1 MKRTVAGV
9 VMLAGLGGGCAST
22 GSLPGVAEGAKPFG
36 HASRTPTADPVV
48 AAGQMPGEK
57 QVKRADYKGGPG
69 TMSGVPQSSG
79 FSRVSGFSHG
89 GGHAHG
95 GGGGGYGGGGDG
107 LPPGGPTTNGFRE
120 AIGHGA
126 GVVPVP
132 AMGPWGATA
141 YVPAGGPGTG
151 MYGGLYA
158 NGRTSIRFVSPA
170 GMKVGWQ
177 TAPGAFSDSGLEAPA
192 RFNFAQANTYRLRL
206 SGIPTRPGKRYY
218 PTLEVYPATLQT
230 VTFLSHSTVPVAF
243 TDDDF
248 EQVKNGNLVTK
259 VVYLPSER
267 TQLQAGAPGVE
278 EIVSTRLD
286 VGVDPVAEANRLGTI
301 LAVIRIGNID
311 LQDPNTPAP
320 DAPFMGGMPLPPG
333 AAPSP
338 PPAPGALPPM
348 INTPGAARVPAVKP
362 VSLPSFNK

>member
-9 VMLAGLGGGCAST
+9 VMLAGLGGGCTST
-22 GSLPGVAEGAKPFG
+22 GPLPGVADGAKPFN
-36 HASRTPTADPVV
+36 HVSRTPTADPVV

-57 QVKRADYKGGPG
+57 QVKRADYKGSPG
-69 TMSGVPQSSG
+69 SMSGARQESG
-79 FSRVSGFSHG
+79 FSRVSGSMP
-89 GGHAHG
+89 AG
-95 GGGGGYGGGGDG
+95 GGGGGM
-107 LPPGGPTTNGFRE
+107 PAGGPTTNRFRE

-141 YVPAGGPGTG
+141 YVPAGGPGSG

-158 NGRTSIRFVSPA
+158 NGRTSIRFANPA
-170 GMKVGWQ
+170 GMKIGWQ

-206 SGIPTRPGKRYY
+206 SGIPTRPGKQFY

-230 VTFLSHSTVPVAF
+230 VTYLSHSTVPVAF

-248 EQVKNGNLVTK
+248 EQVANGNLVTK

-267 TQLQAGAPGVE
+267 TQLLAGAPGVE

-320 DAPFMGGMPLPPG
+320 DAPFMGGVPLPPG
-333 AAPSP
+333 GVPVPSA
-338 PPAPGALPPM
+338 PPAPGALPPT
-348 INTPGAARVPAVKP
+348 INAPGATRVPAIKP
-362 VSLPSFNK
+362 VGLSSFSK